1 MATITDRLPVTN
13 KFHFNPVYGKQTQI
27 DEKRFV
33 EDYLAHPKET
43 LDKFDIPYTLNK
55 MVFTFLFKYGYW
67 YLGLRNEKTSYESE
81 TMFLSDWV
89 FETVKEKAL
98 ECGMSQREVDREFG
112 VYRCDMTRA
121 VYCCYGFAGV
131 QGRLYNNIL
140 QLIRHQCLN
149 WYEFN
154 RAMKPFE
161 IKTVYLYRDEV
172 ETILSVFD
180 ELSEIVI
187 ALHMIMRAKH
197 FQANRLTFDN
207 VEMVVDKEK
216 GLESLAVVESKYW
229 YTPCIRDSSLFKTA
243 GGGRERTHSRYFK
256 HEIGVDYP
264 IVPIYHKVYKKLV
277 EVGLFT
283 ESEDFNGG
291 LKSYKGMTK
300 YVRDSRAFRISSARL
315 HGSVLSCNCYRP
327 TFLTLEK
334 DEEPVIT
341 ITYEDYDKG
350 YVFKFLEYLCS
361 IGHESVK
368 PYTRC
373 KIVDC
378 KECGKRFG
386 VLYDGRSKGKTPT
399 VCATCGSDKGRAAR
413 SRKKTRL

>member
-1 MATITDRLPVTN
+1 MATITDRLPKTN
-13 KFHFNPVYGKQTQI
+13 KFYFNPVYGKQTQI

-43 LDKFDIPYTLNK
+43 LDKYGIPYTLNK

-67 YLGLRNEKTSYESE
+67 YLGLRNIRTSYESE

-89 FETVKEKAL
+89 FETAKEKAV
-98 ECGMSQREVDREFG
+98 ECGMSQKEVDKEFG
-112 VYRCDMTRA
+112 VYRCDMTNA
-121 VYCCYGFAGV
+121 VNCCYGYEGV

-140 QLIRHQCLN
+140 QLIRHQCVN

-161 IKTVYLYRDEV
+161 IGTVYLYKDEV

-180 ELSEIVI
+180 ELLEIII

-197 FQANRLTFDN
+197 FQAHKLSFDN
-207 VEMVVDKEK
+207 VEMEIDKRK
-216 GLESLAVVESKYW
+216 GVESLKVNESKYW
-229 YTPCIRDSSLFKTA
+229 YTPCIRDSSNLTVAEGDKKI
-243 GGGRERTHSRYFK
+243 THSRYFK
-256 HEIGVDYP
+256 HEIGVNYAIIP
-264 IVPIYHKVYKKLV
+264 TYKNVYNRLV
-277 EVGLFT
+277 ETGLFAT
-283 ESEDFNGG
+283 SEDFNGG
-291 LKSYKGMTK
+291 LRNMKAISKVTRK
-300 YVRDSRAFRISSARL
+300 TRAYRIASARL
-315 HGSVLSCNCYRP
+315 YGSVLSCNCYRP

-341 ITYEDYDKG
+341 ITYEDYENG

-361 IGHESVK
+361 IHHKSVK

-378 KECGKRFG
+378 KGCGKRFG

-399 VCATCGSDKGRAAR
+399 TCAACGSGKGRVAR
-413 SRKKTRL
+413 YRRKL